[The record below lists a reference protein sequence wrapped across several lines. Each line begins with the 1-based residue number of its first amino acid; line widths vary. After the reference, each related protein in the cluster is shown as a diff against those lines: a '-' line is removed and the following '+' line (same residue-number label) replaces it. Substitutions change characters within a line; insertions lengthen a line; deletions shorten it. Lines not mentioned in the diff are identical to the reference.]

1 MKLIRHGDKGQ
12 EKPGLL
18 DSEGNFRDLSSI
30 INDIDGHS
38 LSSDSLAL
46 ISQVDISTLP
56 LLDHGTR
63 LGACVGNIGKLV
75 CIGLNY
81 SDHAKES
88 GMAIPTEPVVFM
100 KARRAMS

>member
-63 LGACVGNIGKLV
+63 LGACVGNIGKTRVYRSELLRP
-75 CIGLNY
+75 CKRIWHGDTDRTDRIY
-81 SDHAKES
+81 ESD
-88 GMAIPTEPVVFM
+88 
-100 KARRAMS
+100 